1 MNIFTQ
7 SAYYHWE
14 FYLLPTISIIEPE
27 NGFYGIMFTI
37 GCKAWGIGIIINK
50 EDKEE

>member
-1 MNIFTQ
+1 MKICFQTG
-7 SAYYHWE
+7 YYPRE
-14 FYLLPTISIIEPE
+14 FYLLPTISIVERS
-27 NGFYGIMFTI
+27 NGFYGIIFTI